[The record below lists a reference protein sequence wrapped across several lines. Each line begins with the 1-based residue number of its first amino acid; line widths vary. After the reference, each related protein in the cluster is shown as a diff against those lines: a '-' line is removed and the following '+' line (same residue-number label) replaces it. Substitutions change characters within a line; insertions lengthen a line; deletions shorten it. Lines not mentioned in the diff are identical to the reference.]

1 MRHGTPMPGPVP
13 HPQGASASPLPALR
27 RPWQGLSSCV
37 SIQTQHG
44 NSGMMPAGQG
54 DVRIKDGL
62 KKVVV
67 FLPSLFLFNS
77 KYKKKTRKRIK
88 LRPGLWPAG
97 RQERAQQFSCLCR

>member
-27 RPWQGLSSCV
+27 QPWQGSSRRV

-44 NSGMMPAGQG
+44 NSGMMPAGLG

-77 KYKKKTRKRIK
+77 KCKKDKKKD
-88 LRPGLWPAG
+88 
-97 RQERAQQFSCLCR
+97 